1 MKLLPVRLRAWQQD
15 SLRRD
20 LKKPAA
26 NLGEFAGH
34 FWSQI
39 WDETYCFDKMDKE
52 SLGAVGCD
60 MWVHRAFWCLGISS
74 IARRKAATA

>member
-1 MKLLPVRLRAWQQD
+1 MELLPVRFWDWLQD

-26 NLGEFAGH
+26 NLGEFAGR

-52 SLGAVGCD
+52 SLGGG
-60 MWVHRAFWCLGISS
+60 M
-74 IARRKAATA
+74 